1 MKLKIKK
8 IQRMDMKAEAKIG
21 MKRVQAIRLEQTI
34 KICNRAKVEPENDAQ
49 DVENLNKTI
58 KIITRSSYEEHKI
71 CKSDSKRE

>member
-21 MKRVQAIRLEQTI
+21 MKRVQAIRLERTI

-58 KIITRSSYEEHKI
+58 KIITRSSSEEHKI